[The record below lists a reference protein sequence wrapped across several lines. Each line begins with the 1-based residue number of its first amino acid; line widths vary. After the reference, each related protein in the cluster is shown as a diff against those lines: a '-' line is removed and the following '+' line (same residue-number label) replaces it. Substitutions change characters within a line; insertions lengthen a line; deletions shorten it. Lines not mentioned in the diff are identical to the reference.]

1 MTRTLVV
8 TNDFP
13 PRHGGIETFV
23 EALCRGLDPARV
35 VVYTS
40 TKPGW
45 RDYDRTLPF
54 PVVRD
59 RAGVLLPTPRVAR
72 RAEALLR
79 AYGCDSV
86 LYGASAPLGLLG
98 RRLRAAGAR
107 RQVAITHGHEVWW
120 AKAPGVRAAMRRIGD
135 RTDVMTYVS
144 EWCRDRIAPALSSAA
159 AARMQRLSPG
169 VDVERF
175 RPGIG
180 DGMVRE
186 RHGISPDAP
195 LVVCVGR
202 LVPRKGQDTLIRTM
216 PLVLA
221 ELPEA
226 RLLLVGKGPYGDDLR
241 RLAGST
247 GVSDAVV
254 FAGAVPGDDLPAY
267 FAAGDVF
274 AMPCRA
280 RRRGLEVEAWGIVFL
295 EAQACGVPVV
305 VGNSGGAPES
315 VRDGE
320 TGVVVDPEDPEAIA
334 RSLVELLSDDA
345 HRKSMGV
352 AAREWAERW
361 TWESAVTDARDPARP
376 RADCLT

>member
-45 RDYDRTLPF
+45 QEYDRTLPF

-72 RAEALLR
+72 RAERLFR

-98 RRLRAAGAR
+98 SRLRRAGAQ

-120 AKAPGVRAAMRRIGD
+120 AKAPVVRQALRRIGD
-135 RTDVMTYVS
+135 GTDVMTYVS
-144 EWCRDRIAPALSSAA
+144 EWCRERIAPALSPSAA
-159 AARMQRLSPG
+159 DRMQRLSPG

-175 RPGIG
+175 RPGVG
-180 DGMVRE
+180 EVLVRD
-186 RHGISPDAP
+186 RHGIAADAP

-202 LVPRKGQDTLIRTM
+202 LVPRKGQDTLIRAM
-216 PLVLA
+216 PQVLA
-221 ELPEA
+221 DQPDA
-226 RLLLVGKGPYGDDLR
+226 RLLLVGKGPYGDNLQ
-241 RLAGST
+241 RLAKST
-247 GVSDAVV
+247 GVQDSVV
-254 FAGAVPGDDLPAY
+254 FTGAVPGDDLPAY
-267 FAAGDVF
+267 YGAGDVF

-280 RRRGLEVEAWGIVFL
+280 RRGGLEVEAWGIVFL

-305 VGNSGGAPES
+305 VGDSGGAPES

-320 TGVVVDPEDPEAIA
+320 TGVIVDPEDPAA
-334 RSLVELLSDDA
+334 TATALVEMLSDDA

-361 TWESAVTDARDPARP
+361 TWASVVGRTGELLERNAS
-376 RADCLT
+376 